1 MYGRYCE
8 QRDFLYF
15 FFLSFRNLIRCNH
28 GFIFSGVGRVFPS
41 RVSPFIS
48 SFPDFFW
55 REGILYIYTKFGRK
69 LEAIS
74 LSCCSVNTTHFIF
87 AGSFSRM
94 CNNCPIFLSDIIRLL
109 LASDFII
116 ELLALSL
123 FFFSLVS
130 VLRVSIYLVEGA
142 EEKSRPQTAPLWKFQ
157 FVRSNVCD
165 ATPL

>member
-1 MYGRYCE
+1 M
-8 QRDFLYF
+8 
-15 FFLSFRNLIRCNH
+15 
-28 GFIFSGVGRVFPS
+28 
-41 RVSPFIS
+41 
-48 SFPDFFW
+48 
-55 REGILYIYTKFGRK
+55 
-69 LEAIS
+69 
-74 LSCCSVNTTHFIF
+74 NTTHFIF

-142 EEKSRPQTAPLWKFQ
+142 EEKSRPQTAPL
-157 FVRSNVCD
+157 
-165 ATPL
+165 

>member
-142 EEKSRPQTAPLWKFQ
+142 EEKSRPQTAPL
-157 FVRSNVCD
+157 
-165 ATPL
+165 